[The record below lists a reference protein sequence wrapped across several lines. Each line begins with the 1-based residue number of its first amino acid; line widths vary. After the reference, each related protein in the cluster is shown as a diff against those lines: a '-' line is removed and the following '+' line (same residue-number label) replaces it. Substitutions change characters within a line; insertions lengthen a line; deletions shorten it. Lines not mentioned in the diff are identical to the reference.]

1 MRVKVTLTKKFGMKA
16 RMKET
21 WGPYS
26 NTTIIKEKSNGT
38 RNVKNV
44 NFFSKNFQVIP
55 SSHKI
60 LGKYNEQTC

>member
-1 MRVKVTLTKKFGMKA
+1 MKA